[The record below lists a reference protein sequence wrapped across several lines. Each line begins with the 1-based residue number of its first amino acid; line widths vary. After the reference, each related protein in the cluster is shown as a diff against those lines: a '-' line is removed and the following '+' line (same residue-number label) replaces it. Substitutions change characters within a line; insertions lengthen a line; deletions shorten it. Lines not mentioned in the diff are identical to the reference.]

1 LLCNNNHKRMGAM
14 KYIQSEQAP
23 RPVGPYS
30 HAIQV
35 GNFLFLS
42 GQIGIDPSTGDLVP
56 GDIKDQTR
64 RALANIKAVL
74 EEAGYSISSVVKT
87 TVFLTTMENFTAMNE
102 VYADFFGSH
111 KPTRSCVAVAQL
123 PKNALVEIEAV
134 AFRD

>member
-1 LLCNNNHKRMGAM
+1 M

-134 AFRD
+134 AFSD

>member
-1 LLCNNNHKRMGAM
+1 M

-23 RPVGPYS
+23 RAIGPYS

-42 GQIGIDPSTGDLVP
+42 GQIGIDPGTGDLVS

-64 RALANIKAVL
+64 RVLANIKAVL
-74 EEAGYSISSVVKT
+74 EDAGYSIESVVKT
-87 TVFLTTMENFTAMNE
+87 TVFLTTMENFAAMNE
-102 VYADFFGSH
+102 VYAEFFGHH
-111 KPTRSCVAVAQL
+111 KPARSCVAVAQL

-134 AFRD
+134 AYLG